1 MDFIGDDKSV
11 RRALECLMHL
21 TQEDGSTMNPM
32 AKKVVTGVMKRYLK
46 DAQILKLGLQ
56 IFRNITPMGEY
67 LSVICEVYDFDGI
80 TSTGGALILDPLLL
94 QITNFELVA

>member
-1 MDFIGDDKSV
+1 MVSGPIPVDQGIDAVTDYLMDFIGDDKSV

-56 IFRNITPMGEY
+56 IFRNITPMGEH
-67 LSVICEVYDFDGI
+67 SGVNI
-80 TSTGGALILDPLLL
+80 TAFGRKLML
-94 QITNFELVA
+94 F